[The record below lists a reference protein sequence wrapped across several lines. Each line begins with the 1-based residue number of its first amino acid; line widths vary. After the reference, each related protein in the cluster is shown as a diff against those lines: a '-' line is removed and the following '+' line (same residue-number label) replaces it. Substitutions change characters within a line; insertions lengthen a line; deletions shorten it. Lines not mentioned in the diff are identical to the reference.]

1 MAEALL
7 TTTIPG
13 GELLSHGKVR
23 DIYAADDKLI
33 LVATDRISAFDH
45 VLSPGVPGRGVIL
58 TQLSNFWFNHFA
70 HVVPNHIAATALHD
84 FPKPFCDHPELAGRS
99 LLAKRL
105 EPIPV
110 ECVAR
115 GFITGSGWKEYGS
128 SGEVCGIRLP
138 KGLQNCEKLPEPIF
152 TPATKASEGHDENI
166 SLDRMADIVGESTA
180 LTLRDL
186 TLRLYN
192 EAAAYAAERG
202 ILIADT
208 KFEFGFDEAGR
219 IVWMD
224 EALTPDSSRFW
235 PVDQF
240 EVGRSQPSYD
250 KQFVRDWL
258 ETSGWD
264 KESAPPTLPS
274 DIVSGTLDRY
284 RQAYR
289 QLTGDDII
297 L

>member
-7 TTTIPG
+7 TTNIPG

-23 DIYAADDKLI
+23 DIYAAGDKLV

-45 VLSPGVPGRGVIL
+45 VLSPGIAGRGVIL
-58 TQLSNFWFNHFA
+58 TQLSNFWFRHFA
-70 HVVPNHIAATALHD
+70 DVVPNHIVATRLSD
-84 FPKPFCDHPELAGRS
+84 FPTPFSDHPELTGCS

-105 EPIPV
+105 RPIPI

-115 GFITGSGWKEYGS
+115 GYITGSGWKEYRA

-138 KGLQNCEKLPEPIF
+138 EGLQNCQQLAEPIF
-152 TPATKASEGHDENI
+152 TPATKAEEGHDENI
-166 SLDRMADIVGESTA
+166 SFDRMVSIVGEKTA
-180 LTLRDL
+180 TALRDL
-186 TLRLYN
+186 TLKLYGD
-192 EAAAYAAERG
+192 AAAFAAERG

-208 KFEFGFDEAGR
+208 KFEFGFDDDDR

-235 PVDQF
+235 PADQYQ
-240 EVGRSQPSYD
+240 VGRSQPSYD

-258 ETSGWD
+258 ETTDWD
-264 KESAPPTLPS
+264 KESTPPMLPP

-289 QLTGDDII
+289 QLTGEDIN

>member
-1 MAEALL
+1 MAAALL
-7 TTTIPG
+7 TTNIPG

-23 DIYAADDKLI
+23 DIYAADDKLV

-45 VLSPGVPGRGVIL
+45 VLSPGIAGRGVIL
-58 TQLSNFWFNHFA
+58 TQLSNFWFHHFA
-70 HVVPNHIAATALHD
+70 DVVPNHISATELAD
-84 FPKPFCDHPELAGRS
+84 FPEPFSSHQELAGRS

-105 EPIPV
+105 RPIPI

-115 GFITGSGWKEYGS
+115 GYITGSGWKEYQA

-138 KGLQNCEKLPEPIF
+138 TGLQNCEKLEQPIF
-152 TPATKASEGHDENI
+152 TPATKAEEGHDENI
-166 SLDRMADIVGESTA
+166 SYERMVEIVGEKTA
-180 LTLRDL
+180 SALHDL
-186 TLRLYN
+186 TLKLYGD
-192 EAAAYAAERG
+192 AAAFAAERG

-208 KFEFGFDEAGR
+208 KFEFGFDEHDR

-235 PVDQF
+235 PADQYR
-240 EVGRSQPSYD
+240 VGRSQPSYD

-258 ETSGWD
+258 ETTDWD
-264 KESAPPTLPS
+264 KESTPPELPHE
-274 DIVSGTLDRY
+274 IVSGTLERY

-289 QLTGDDII
+289 QLTGTEID